1 MTQHNPKEPY
11 YFLEWILEPD
21 DLDSI
26 TLYVEHGCP
35 PGGFLSAVLA
45 NDFMEAVGRA
55 DSQNIHRLAAWAAYV
70 YNEIPSSCHGSY
82 EAVRAW
88 TEQHARKEQPQ

>member
-1 MTQHNPKEPY
+1 MTQHNPKAPY
-11 YFLEWILEPD
+11 HFREWTLEPD

-55 DSQNIHRLAAWAAYV
+55 DNRNIHRLAAWAAYI
-70 YNEIPSSCHGSY
+70 YNEIPSSCHGSH

-88 TEQHARKEQPQ
+88 TGQHTRKEQP